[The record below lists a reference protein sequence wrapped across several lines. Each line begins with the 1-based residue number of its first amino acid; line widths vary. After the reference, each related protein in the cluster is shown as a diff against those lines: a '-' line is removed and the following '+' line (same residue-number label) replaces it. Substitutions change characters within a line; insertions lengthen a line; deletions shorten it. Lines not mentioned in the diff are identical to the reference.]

1 MTLEI
6 LLQASK
12 TAAMG
17 NMLLLGGMGLV
28 MYFFMIKPQSK
39 KAKEQ
44 KAFNT
49 GIKVGDKIVTIG
61 GVHGKIAQI
70 NNDGT
75 LKLDCDRNNFI
86 TIEQSAISMEMTVAY
101 LKKTET
107 PVIA

>member
-12 TAAMG
+12 SAG
-17 NMLLLGGMGLV
+17 LVNMLLLGGMGLV
-28 MYFFMIKPQSK
+28 MYFFMIRPQSK

-44 KAFNT
+44 KAFNA
-49 GIKVGDKIVTIG
+49 GIKVGDKVVTIG

-75 LKLDCDRNNFI
+75 MKLDCDRNNFI
-86 TIEQSAISMEMTVAY
+86 TIENTAISMEMTVAY
-101 LKKTET
+101 LKKTEASA
-107 PVIA
+107 VK